1 VERLGCLFEKETPAM
16 NRGRKVVPPPLGN
29 GFNSKLIMLKDRQE
43 LPARPESDGLYWIL
57 SGAIQTS
64 IISEDG
70 RRWIGGFYLPGEFI
84 LLERDEVRSQFAQ
97 ALCPTS
103 LIMTDRSVLEG
114 LSQFDHFTCAT
125 ITTWFLRTYRIALR
139 TGFLL
144 GRSNATERLAF
155 FLLDLMQRLEGR
167 HHFHLLMS
175 RADIGDHLGLTSETV
190 TRTFTLLQRHN
201 YVQVNGRNLEILDPI
216 GLARLAAAVVTI

>member
-1 VERLGCLFEKETPAM
+1 M

-43 LPARPESDGLYWIL
+43 LPVRPESDGLYWIL

-144 GRSNATERLAF
+144 GRSNAIERLAF

-167 HHFHLLMS
+167 RHFHLLMS

>member
-1 VERLGCLFEKETPAM
+1 M

-84 LLERDEVRSQFAQ
+84 LLERDDVRSQFAQ

-144 GRSNATERLAF
+144 GRSNAMERLAF

-167 HHFHLLMS
+167 RHFHLLMS

-216 GLARLAAAVVTI
+216 GLARLAAAVVTT

>member
-1 VERLGCLFEKETPAM
+1 M

-43 LPARPESDGLYWIL
+43 LPVRPESDGLYWIL

-125 ITTWFLRTYRIALR
+125 TTTWFLRTYRIALR

-144 GRSNATERLAF
+144 GRSNAIERLAF

-167 HHFHLLMS
+167 RHFHLLMS

>member
-1 VERLGCLFEKETPAM
+1 M

-125 ITTWFLRTYRIALR
+125 ITTWFLRTYRVVLR

-144 GRSNATERLAF
+144 GRSNAMERLAF

-167 HHFHLLMS
+167 RHFHLLMS

-190 TRTFTLLQRHN
+190 TRTFTRLQRHN

-216 GLARLAAAVVTI
+216 GLARLAAAVVTT

>member
-1 VERLGCLFEKETPAM
+1 M

-114 LSQFDHFTCAT
+114 LSQFDHFTRAT

-144 GRSNATERLAF
+144 GRSNAIERLAF

-167 HHFHLLMS
+167 RHFHLLMS

>member
-1 VERLGCLFEKETPAM
+1 M

-103 LIMTDRSVLEG
+103 LIMTDRSVLED

-144 GRSNATERLAF
+144 GRSNAMERLAF

-167 HHFHLLMS
+167 RHFHLLMS

-216 GLARLAAAVVTI
+216 GLARLAAAVVTT

>member
-1 VERLGCLFEKETPAM
+1 M

-29 GFNSKLIMLKDRQE
+29 GFNSKLIRLKDRQE

-144 GRSNATERLAF
+144 GRSNAIERLAF

-167 HHFHLLMS
+167 RHFHLLMS

>member
-1 VERLGCLFEKETPAM
+1 M

-97 ALCPTS
+97 ALCLTS

-144 GRSNATERLAF
+144 GRSNAMERLAF

-167 HHFHLLMS
+167 RHFHLLMS

-216 GLARLAAAVVTI
+216 GLARLAAAVVTT

>member
-1 VERLGCLFEKETPAM
+1 M

-114 LSQFDHFTCAT
+114 LSQFDRFTCAT
-125 ITTWFLRTYRIALR
+125 ITTWFLRTYRVALR

-144 GRSNATERLAF
+144 GRSNAMERLAF

-167 HHFHLLMS
+167 RHFHLLMS

-190 TRTFTLLQRHN
+190 TRTFTRLQRHN

-216 GLARLAAAVVTI
+216 GLARLAAAVVTT

>member
-1 VERLGCLFEKETPAM
+1 M

-125 ITTWFLRTYRIALR
+125 ITTWFLRTYRVALR

-144 GRSNATERLAF
+144 GRSNAMERLAF

-167 HHFHLLMS
+167 RHFHLLMS

-201 YVQVNGRNLEILDPI
+201 YVQVHGRNLEILDPI
-216 GLARLAAAVVTI
+216 GLARLAAAVVTT

>member
-1 VERLGCLFEKETPAM
+1 
-16 NRGRKVVPPPLGN
+16 
-29 GFNSKLIMLKDRQE
+29 MLKDRQE

-125 ITTWFLRTYRIALR
+125 ITTWFLRTYRVALR
-139 TGFLL
+139 
-144 GRSNATERLAF
+144 NAMERLAF

-167 HHFHLLMS
+167 RHFHLLMS

-216 GLARLAAAVVTI
+216 GLARLAAAVVTT

>member
-1 VERLGCLFEKETPAM
+1 M

-144 GRSNATERLAF
+144 GRSNAIERLAF

-167 HHFHLLMS
+167 RHFHLLMS

>member
-1 VERLGCLFEKETPAM
+1 
-16 NRGRKVVPPPLGN
+16 
-29 GFNSKLIMLKDRQE
+29 MLKERQE

-57 SGAIQTS
+57 SGAMQINV
-64 IISEDG
+64 ISEDG
-70 RRWIGGFYLPGEFI
+70 RRWIAGFYLPGEFI

-103 LIMTDRSVLEG
+103 LIMTDRSVLKD
-114 LSQFDHFTCAT
+114 LSQFDHFTCVT
-125 ITTWFLRTYRIALR
+125 ITSWVLRTYRVALR

-144 GRSNATERLAF
+144 GRSNAMERMAF

-190 TRTFTLLQRHN
+190 TRTCTLLQRHK

>member
-1 VERLGCLFEKETPAM
+1 VERLGYLFETETPAM
-16 NRGRKVVPPPLGN
+16 NRGRKVVHPPLGN

-144 GRSNATERLAF
+144 GRSNAIERLAF

-167 HHFHLLMS
+167 RHFHLLMS

>member
-1 VERLGCLFEKETPAM
+1 M

-144 GRSNATERLAF
+144 GRSNAMERLAF

-167 HHFHLLMS
+167 RHFHLLMS
-175 RADIGDHLGLTSETV
+175 RADIGDHLGLTREPV
-190 TRTFTLLQRHN
+190 TRTFTLLQRRN

-216 GLARLAAAVVTI
+216 GLARLAAAVVTT

>member
-1 VERLGCLFEKETPAM
+1 M

-43 LPARPESDGLYWIL
+43 LPVRPESDGLYWIL

-144 GRSNATERLAF
+144 GRSNAIERLAF

-167 HHFHLLMS
+167 RHFHLLIS

>member
-1 VERLGCLFEKETPAM
+1 MERLGCLFEKETPAM

>member
-1 VERLGCLFEKETPAM
+1 M

-84 LLERDEVRSQFAQ
+84 LLERDEVRSQFAK

-125 ITTWFLRTYRIALR
+125 ITTWFLRTYRVALR

-144 GRSNATERLAF
+144 GRSNAMERLAF

-167 HHFHLLMS
+167 RHFHLLMS

-216 GLARLAAAVVTI
+216 GLARLAAAVVTT

>member
-1 VERLGCLFEKETPAM
+1 M

-29 GFNSKLIMLKDRQE
+29 GFNSKLIMLKDSQE

-144 GRSNATERLAF
+144 GRSNAMERLAF

-167 HHFHLLMS
+167 RHFHLLMS

-216 GLARLAAAVVTI
+216 GLARLAAAVVTT

>member
-1 VERLGCLFEKETPAM
+1 M

-144 GRSNATERLAF
+144 GRSNAMERLAF

-167 HHFHLLMS
+167 RHFHLLMS

-201 YVQVNGRNLEILDPI
+201 
-216 GLARLAAAVVTI
+216 

>member
-1 VERLGCLFEKETPAM
+1 M
-16 NRGRKVVPPPLGN
+16 NRGRKVVPPPRGN

-125 ITTWFLRTYRIALR
+125 ITTWFLRTYRVALR

-144 GRSNATERLAF
+144 GRSNAMERLAF

-167 HHFHLLMS
+167 RHFHLLMS

-190 TRTFTLLQRHN
+190 TRTFTRLQRHN

-216 GLARLAAAVVTI
+216 GLARLAAAVVTT

>member
-1 VERLGCLFEKETPAM
+1 M

-43 LPARPESDGLYWIL
+43 LPVRPESDGLYWIL

-144 GRSNATERLAF
+144 GRSNAMERLAF

-167 HHFHLLMS
+167 RHFHLLMS

-216 GLARLAAAVVTI
+216 GLARLAAAVVTT

>member
-1 VERLGCLFEKETPAM
+1 M

-43 LPARPESDGLYWIL
+43 LPARPEPDGLYWIL

-144 GRSNATERLAF
+144 GRSNAIERLAF
-155 FLLDLMQRLEGR
+155 FLLGLMQRLEGR
-167 HHFHLLMS
+167 RHFHLLMS

-190 TRTFTLLQRHN
+190 TRTFTLLQRYN

>member
-1 VERLGCLFEKETPAM
+1 
-16 NRGRKVVPPPLGN
+16 
-29 GFNSKLIMLKDRQE
+29 MLKDRQE

-57 SGAIQTS
+57 SGAIQIS

-70 RRWIGGFYLPGEFI
+70 RRWIDGFYLPGEFF

-103 LIMTDRSVLEG
+103 LTMTERSVLQSM
-114 LSQFDHFTCAT
+114 SQFDHLTCVT
-125 ITTWFLRTYRIALR
+125 ITTWFLRTYRVALR

-144 GRSNATERLAF
+144 GRANAMERLAF

-167 HHFHLLMS
+167 RHFHLLMS

-190 TRTFTLLQRHN
+190 TRTFTLLQRYN
-201 YVQVNGRNLEILDPI
+201 YVQVHGRNLEILDPI
-216 GLARLAAAVVTI
+216 GLARLAAAVVTT

>member
-1 VERLGCLFEKETPAM
+1 M

-125 ITTWFLRTYRIALR
+125 ITTWFLRTYRVALR

-144 GRSNATERLAF
+144 GRSNAMERLAF

-167 HHFHLLMS
+167 RHFHLLMS

-216 GLARLAAAVVTI
+216 GLARLAAAVVTT

>member
-1 VERLGCLFEKETPAM
+1 M

-144 GRSNATERLAF
+144 GRSNAMERLAF

-167 HHFHLLMS
+167 RHFHLLMS

>member
-1 VERLGCLFEKETPAM
+1 M

-43 LPARPESDGLYWIL
+43 LPARRESDGLYWIL
-57 SGAIQTS
+57 SGAVQIS

-70 RRWIGGFYLPGEFI
+70 RRWIDGFYLPGEFF

-114 LSQFDHFTCAT
+114 LSQFDHLTCVT
-125 ITTWFLRTYRIALR
+125 ITAWFLRTYRVALR

-144 GRSNATERLAF
+144 GRANAMERLAF
-155 FLLDLMQRLEGR
+155 FLMDLMQRLEGR
-167 HHFHLLMS
+167 RHFHLLMS
-175 RADIGDHLGLTSETV
+175 RTDIGDHLGLTSETV

-201 YVQVNGRNLEILDPI
+201 YVQVNGRHLEILDPI
-216 GLARLAAAVVTI
+216 GLARLAAAVVTT

>member
-1 VERLGCLFEKETPAM
+1 M

-201 YVQVNGRNLEILDPI
+201 YVQMNGRNLEILDPI

>member
-1 VERLGCLFEKETPAM
+1 M
-16 NRGRKVVPPPLGN
+16 NRGQKVVPPPLGN

-144 GRSNATERLAF
+144 GRSNAMERLAF

-167 HHFHLLMS
+167 RHFHLLMS

-216 GLARLAAAVVTI
+216 GLARLAAAVVTT

>member
-1 VERLGCLFEKETPAM
+1 M

-70 RRWIGGFYLPGEFI
+70 RRWIGDFYLPGEFI

-144 GRSNATERLAF
+144 GRSNAIERLAF

-167 HHFHLLMS
+167 RHFHLLMS

>member
-1 VERLGCLFEKETPAM
+1 M

-29 GFNSKLIMLKDRQE
+29 GFNSKLIMLKHRQE

-144 GRSNATERLAF
+144 GRSNAIERLAF

-167 HHFHLLMS
+167 RHFHLLMS

>member
-1 VERLGCLFEKETPAM
+1 
-16 NRGRKVVPPPLGN
+16 
-29 GFNSKLIMLKDRQE
+29 MLKERQE

-57 SGAIQTS
+57 SGAMQINV
-64 IISEDG
+64 ISEDG
-70 RRWIGGFYLPGEFI
+70 RRWIVGFYLPGEFI

-103 LIMTDRSVLEG
+103 LIMTDRSVLKD
-114 LSQFDHFTCAT
+114 LSQFDHFTCVK
-125 ITTWFLRTYRIALR
+125 ITSWVLRTYRVALR

-144 GRSNATERLAF
+144 GRSNAMERMAF

-167 HHFHLLMS
+167 RHFHLLMS

-190 TRTFTLLQRHN
+190 TRTFTLLQRRN

-216 GLARLAAAVVTI
+216 GLSHLAAAVVTI

>member
-1 VERLGCLFEKETPAM
+1 M

-125 ITTWFLRTYRIALR
+125 ITTWFLRTYRVALR

-144 GRSNATERLAF
+144 GRSNAMERLAF

-167 HHFHLLMS
+167 RHFHLLMS

>member
-1 VERLGCLFEKETPAM
+1 MERLGCLFETETPAM

-70 RRWIGGFYLPGEFI
+70 RRWIGGYYLPGEFI

-144 GRSNATERLAF
+144 GRSNAIERLAF

-167 HHFHLLMS
+167 RHFHLLMS

-216 GLARLAAAVVTI
+216 GLARFAAAVVTI